1 VTGPGRRF
9 YAKAEASPDGDAFSV
24 LLDGKALKT
33 PAGAPFRLSTRALAV
48 AVAREWA
55 AQSGTIRPSTMPLT
69 QLVATAIDRMPA
81 EREGTLGH
89 LMAFAETDLLCHR
102 ASHPADLVARQR
114 ARWDP
119 LLDWAADT
127 LGARLTATEG
137 VLAVAQPPE
146 SLEALRRA
154 VDGLSDLHLAAV
166 ASVAAATGSLIVALA
181 LGAGRLDAAS
191 TLETSLLDER
201 YQAER
206 WGEDA
211 EAVARRARLR
221 LDIEAAGALVS
232 LSSEYRQS

>member
-1 VTGPGRRF
+1 MSSPRRRF

-33 PAGAPFRLSTRALAV
+33 PAGAPFRLATRALAV

-55 AQSGTIRPSTMPLT
+55 AQSGSIRPSTMPLT
-69 QLVATAIDRMPA
+69 QLVATAIDRMPT
-81 EREGTLGH
+81 ERAGTLGH
-89 LMAFAETDLLCHR
+89 LTAFAETDLLCHR
-102 ASHPADLVARQR
+102 ASHPADLVARQKE
-114 ARWDP
+114 RWDP
-119 LLDWAADT
+119 LLDWAAAT
-127 LGARLTATEG
+127 FGARLATTEG

-146 SLEALRRA
+146 ALEALRRV
-154 VDGLSDLHLAAV
+154 VDGLSNLHLAAV

-191 TLETSLLDER
+191 ALETSLLDER

-211 EAVARRARLR
+211 EAVARRGRLR
-221 LDIEAAGALVS
+221 LDIEAAGAL
-232 LSSEYRQS
+232 LWLTRN